1 MFSIKQFHFIKD
13 PANDIPLNQVMPIS
27 LRIWTLFA
35 RNREKQILHTGFL
48 NLNGTIDMTSGLEYH
63 YANFMD
69 TVSRL
74 SELPFVSDETNRSE
88 NSLRHE
94 IIAYLNRMGQFY
106 HFAKSSFV
114 TRRIPNALDFIP
126 TISKFKVFRD
136 QHSAHRSIDYPHK
149 EDSVGVQQAQAW
161 GLSSVGGLHFRPKEN
176 SKPPTN
182 ENEWMDSKRRWTQRY
197 LCFQMRVKGE
207 NEFLNFIIEQEHPRI
222 IAEAFN
228 LVEKLIELN

>member
-1 MFSIKQFHFIKD
+1 MNSMRQFIFVKD
-13 PANDIPLNQVMPIS
+13 PADGIPLAEVAPVS
-27 LRIWTLFA
+27 VKIWTLFS
-35 RNREKQILHTGFL
+35 RNREKPILDTNFL
-48 NLNGTIDMTSGLEYH
+48 NLYGTVDMVSGLEYH
-63 YANFMD
+63 YANFLD

-74 SELPFVSDETNRSE
+74 SELSFVSDETNRSE

-106 HFAKSSFV
+106 HFAKSKFV
-114 TRRIPNALDFIP
+114 TGRIPNALDFIP
-126 TISKFKVFRD
+126 TISKFMVFRD
-136 QHSAHRSIDYPHK
+136 KHSAHRSIDYPYK

-176 SKPPTN
+176 SKPPTD
-182 ENEWMDSKRRWTQRY
+182 ENECMDSKRRWTQRY

-207 NEFLNFIIEQEHPRI
+207 NEFLNFIIEQEHPCI

-228 LVEKLIELN
+228 LVEKLVELN